1 MDIAPADAPS
11 AAVSAAFVWTLLTLA
26 AYTAALGLYR
36 RSGHH
41 LLCLPVLTGTGL
53 VLGALALAGAGYPV
67 YAEGTRLLR
76 WLTGPAI
83 IALAVPLY
91 RQAAPL
97 RRLALPLL
105 GALLAGCLASVLGTL
120 LLAWSL
126 ASPMS
131 FALSIAPK
139 AATMPIAMQAA
150 ERAGGLPSVAALA
163 VVATGVMGTLLA
175 RPVLGLM
182 RLDDASTRSF
192 ALGLV
197 AHAIGTARTLQT
209 QPGSVAF
216 AALAMGLNGVGTALV
231 IALLA
236 RWL

>member
-1 MDIAPADAPS
+1 MSPS
-11 AAVSAAFVWTLLTLA
+11 TLFWTLVTVL
-26 AYTAALGLYR
+26 AYTTALRLYQ

-41 LLCLPVLTGTGL
+41 LLCLPVLSGTAL
-53 VLGALALAGAGYPV
+53 VLGAMTLMGVGYPL
-67 YAEGTRLLR
+67 YEEATRVLS

-91 RQAAPL
+91 RQAALL

-120 LLAWSL
+120 LLAQVLGSPL
-126 ASPMS
+126 AL
-131 FALSIAPK
+131 ALSLAPK

-150 ERAGGLPSVAALA
+150 ERAGGVPAVAALA
-163 VVATGVMGTLLA
+163 VVTTGVLGTLFA
-175 RPVLGLM
+175 GPVLRLV
-182 RLDDASTRSF
+182 RLDDPTTRSF

-197 AHAIGTARTLQT
+197 AHAIGTARVLQT
-209 QPGSVAF
+209 HPGSVAF
-216 AALAMGLNGVGTALV
+216 AALAMGLNGVSTALV